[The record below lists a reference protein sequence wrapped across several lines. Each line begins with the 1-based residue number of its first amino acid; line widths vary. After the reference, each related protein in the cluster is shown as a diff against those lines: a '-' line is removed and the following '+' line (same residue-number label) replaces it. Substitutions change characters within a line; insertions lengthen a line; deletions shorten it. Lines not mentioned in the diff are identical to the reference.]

1 MAMTHLT
8 IAYWCVLVAIIL
20 PIVWIGFAK
29 AGTKN
34 YIQTHN
40 SAPRKLLASLEG
52 YRQRAVWA
60 QKNAFEALP
69 GFAAG
74 TIIAHLMQAP
84 QFDIN
89 LTAIV
94 FIIARLTHG
103 IFYLIDWPS
112 WRSMSWIVGFGA
124 TLNMFLISI

>member
-8 IAYWCVLVAIIL
+8 IAYWCVLVAIML

-69 GFAAG
+69 GVAAG
-74 TIIAHLMQAP
+74 TIMAHLMQAP

-94 FIIARLTHG
+94 FIIARLTHC

-124 TLNMFLISI
+124 TINMFLISI